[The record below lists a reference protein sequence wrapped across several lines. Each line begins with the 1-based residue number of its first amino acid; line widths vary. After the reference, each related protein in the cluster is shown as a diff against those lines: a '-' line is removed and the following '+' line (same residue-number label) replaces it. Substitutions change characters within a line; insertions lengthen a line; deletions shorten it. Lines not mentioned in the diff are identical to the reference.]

1 MRPINWLL
9 IALLLHPLD
18 AVEALSIA
26 IELIPIEDGSLA
38 NRVEGDVFAITGP
51 YGSVQYVLHRFVN
64 QRAMLVRCCT
74 GISQSK
80 CQ

>member
-51 YGSVQYVLHRFVN
+51 YGSVQYVSMSREDH
-64 QRAMLVRCCT
+64 
-74 GISQSK
+74 
-80 CQ
+80 

>member
-51 YGSVQYVLHRFVN
+51 YGSVQYVISRIVRVSRKHSMPVPFVF
-64 QRAMLVRCCT
+64 
-74 GISQSK
+74 
-80 CQ
+80 